1 MNFIEALNLAFGGT
15 SVSRP
20 GWIFVLRNDP
30 KTDCVIAWMGCHR
43 CEYCMTRE
51 DVNATDWRIRQ

>member
-30 KTDCVIAWMGCHR
+30 KTGALIAFMGRYR
-43 CEYCMTRE
+43 CEYCMTKE
-51 DVNATDWRIRQ
+51 DVNALDWRIGQ